1 MSITENLLF
10 WYKNNKRNLPWRNTK
25 NPYHIW
31 ISEVILQQTRITQG
45 IDYYHNFI
53 NKFPDIHSLANTD
66 EENVLKIWQG
76 LGYYS
81 RARNLHFAA
90 KQIVNERNGIFPNE
104 YAKILKLKG
113 IGEYSAGAI
122 ASISFNLPFPAID
135 GNVQRLI
142 SRIYGIEEPINSK
155 DGKNKIYYIVN
166 ELIDKS
172 KPGDFNQSL
181 IELGALICKPQ
192 NPECPKC
199 PIIEYCFAFKN
210 HKQKDFPQKIKLKK
224 PKSRYLYYLVINQNN
239 THTYVCKREN
249 DDIWKNLYDF
259 PQIETKE
266 EIKDDN
272 ILIEKIKNMITTDS
286 LIINKI
292 HLPVKHQLTHQTLYS
307 TFIEVSIDENII
319 INNTIKIQLSQINKY
334 PFPKLI
340 ENFIFNKIISR

>member
-1 MSITENLLF
+1 MILADILLI
-10 WYKNNKRNLPWRNTK
+10 WYKKNKRNLPWRNTK

-45 IDYYHNFI
+45 LGYYLDFI
-53 NKFPDIHSLANTD
+53 NTFPDIQSLALA
-66 EENVLKIWQG
+66 EEEHVLKTWQG

-90 KQIVNERNGIFPNE
+90 KQIVNEHNGIFPKE
-104 YAKILKLKG
+104 YTKILKLKG

-122 ASISFNLPFPAID
+122 ASISFNLPFSAID
-135 GNVQRLI
+135 GNVLRVI
-142 SRIYGIEEPINSK
+142 SRLYGIEDPINSNE
-155 DGKNKIYYIVN
+155 GKIKIKSIVN

-172 KPGDFNQSL
+172 NPGDFNQSF

-192 NPECPKC
+192 NPDCDIC
-199 PIIEYCFAFKN
+199 PIKEFCFAFLN
-210 HKQKDFPQKIKLKK
+210 QKQKDFPQKNKLKK
-224 PKSRYLYYLVINQNN
+224 PKNRYFYYIVINLNN
-239 THTYVCKREN
+239 TNTFISKREKN
-249 DDIWKNLYDF
+249 DIWKNLYDF

-272 ILIEKIKNMITTDS
+272 ILIEKIKNIIITDTF
-286 LIINKI
+286 IINKI

-340 ENFIFNKIISR
+340 ENFIFNKIISH